1 MIVHILDSFT
11 ALFFVGPDIMIADV
25 HQGVSRHFS
34 CKKSTKSWPW
44 RASIWMVNRWTCSI
58 FAFCSSFKD
67 KFDIRPL
74 SPFMAYFFTIASKM
88 RRASSGSWSLMMRL
102 TVS

>member
-1 MIVHILDSFT
+1 
-11 ALFFVGPDIMIADV
+11 
-25 HQGVSRHFS
+25 
-34 CKKSTKSWPW
+34 
-44 RASIWMVNRWTCSI
+44 MVNRWTCSI

-74 SPFMAYFFTIASKM
+74 FPFMAYFFTIASKM